1 MAHQVGAHRQLMF
14 CSIPCFLPASRR
26 VGQFLLFCVSLL
38 ISATTTIWPSL
49 SCAKNISIKENLPN
63 INSSFPNPDALL
75 IEVYKNL
82 AANNLQKAQLKIN
95 ELTLAYP
102 HFQLGQLI
110 RGDLLLMHAHSVNS
124 FGATQNASPEKLKDF
139 REEAIVRLK
148 AMRERPDPD
157 LIPRSILQMRDDQKQ
172 ALVVDAKRS
181 RLYLYENNAGQL
193 KLISDYY
200 ISQGKLGINK
210 FKEGDQK
217 TPTGVYYITSR
228 LSGSKLPDFYGPGA
242 LPINYP
248 NEWDKLNGRSGSG
261 IWLHGVP
268 SENFSRPPLA
278 SDGCVVLTNP
288 DFLKIAATVD
298 IGKTPVIISE
308 QIEFVNRTKWNAD
321 KQVAS
326 KLIEDWRSDME
337 SLNANRVL
345 ANYSRNFKTLQ
356 GDNLNV
362 WFSKQQLL
370 EGGPEVSIKLRD
382 ITQFRY
388 PGKDEMIVSTFTQE
402 TLTVKNKTSIRKRQ
416 YWIKEASRWRII
428 YETQV

>member
-1 MAHQVGAHRQLMF
+1 MF
-14 CSIPCFLPASRR
+14 RFVLSSLPTSRR
-26 VGQFLLFCVSLL
+26 VGKFFLVRFFLF
-38 ISATTTIWPSL
+38 ISTTIIILPSI
-49 SCAKNISIKENLPN
+49 SCAKNLSAKEDLYNA
-63 INSSFPNPDALL
+63 NSPILNPDVQL

-82 AANNLQKAQLKIN
+82 AANNLQKAQLKID
-95 ELTLAYP
+95 ELTQAYP

-110 RGDLLLMHAHSVNS
+110 RGDLLQMHTRSVTS
-124 FGATQNASPEKLKDF
+124 FGAAQNATPEKLKDF
-139 REEAIVRLK
+139 REEAIARIR

-193 KLISDYY
+193 RLVSDYY
-200 ISQGKLGINK
+200 ISQGKFGINK

-217 TPTGVYYITSR
+217 TPAGVYYITSR
-228 LSGSKLPDFYGPGA
+228 LSGAKLPDFYGPGA

-288 DFLKIAATVD
+288 DFLKIAASID

-308 QIEFVNRTKWNAD
+308 QIEFVNRTKWNTD
-321 KQVAS
+321 RQIAS
-326 KLIEDWRSDME
+326 KLMEDWRSDME
-337 SLNANRVL
+337 SLNANRL
-345 ANYSRNFKTLQ
+345 MTNYSRNFKTLQ
-356 GDNLNV
+356 GENLNV
-362 WFSKQQLL
+362 WFSKQQQSLQGL
-370 EGGPEVSIKLRD
+370 HEISIKLRD

-388 PGKDEMIVSTFTQE
+388 PGKDEMIVSTFTQD
-402 TLTVKNKTSIRKRQ
+402 TLSGKSKTSIRKRQ

-428 YETQV
+428 YEAQV